1 MKLMAGRQYKYDLS
15 DVIGILWEHAK
26 AGKPMTLD
34 LIKKA
39 ATNLYGDYNNLPER
53 SRVFVEN
60 ALDSADYGSLYRRV
74 RQMEKENKD
83 ILVQFQK
90 DYPRATNKEIIAN
103 YRVQHIALCFIFR
116 PYEKNMVIAI

>member
-34 LIKKA
+34 LIKEA
-39 ATNLYGDYNNLPER
+39 AANLYGDYNNLPER
-53 SRVFVEN
+53 SRVFVEK

-83 ILVQFQK
+83 ILVQFEK
-90 DYPRATNKEIIAN
+90 DYPRAANKDNVNEIIAAI
-103 YRVQHIALCFIFR
+103 R
-116 PYEKNMVIAI
+116 EKNDRNP